1 MKTMRALACA
11 ASIAGM
17 LASAATPAAAGDLL
31 FHARDGEA
39 ILANFDGRPYWEL
52 QAFCAGFHG
61 ATANYFD
68 KKGDAS
74 RAQDHEASG
83 VAALNDAV
91 GQLRRDRGVSEAEAV
106 RIAQN
111 VVTVGGRHTAQELN
125 DGGTISSG
133 RWNYWRSFCI
143 DARTAFRSAAR

>member
-31 FHARDGEA
+31 FNADDGEV
-39 ILANFDGRPYWEL
+39 ILSTFDGRPYWEL

-61 ATANYFD
+61 ATANYYD
-68 KKGDAS
+68 QKGDAS
-74 RAQDHEASG
+74 RAQAHESSG
-83 VAALNDAV
+83 VSALNDAV
-91 GQLRRDRGVSEAEAV
+91 GQLRRDRGISEAEALRV
-106 RIAQN
+106 AQG
-111 VVTVGGRHTAQELN
+111 VVTVGGRNTAQELRA
-125 DGGTISSG
+125 DGTASHG

-143 DARTAFRSAAR
+143 DAKAAFTSAAR

>member
-17 LASAATPAAAGDLL
+17 IASSATPAAAGDLL
-31 FHARDGEA
+31 FHAQDGEA
-39 ILANFDGRPYWEL
+39 ILATFDGRPYWEL

-68 KKGDAS
+68 KRGDAN
-74 RAQDHEASG
+74 RAKAHENSG
-83 VAALNDAV
+83 VAALSDAV
-91 GQLRRDRGVSEAEAV
+91 GQLRRDRGVSEADAV
-106 RIAQN
+106 RIAQG
-111 VVTVGGRHTAQELN
+111 VVTVGGRKTAEELN
-125 DGGTISSG
+125 SGGTASSG

-143 DARTAFRSAAR
+143 DANTAFRSAAR

>member
-1 MKTMRALACA
+1 MKTLRALACA

-31 FHARDGEA
+31 FNAADGEP

-74 RAQDHEASG
+74 QAQAHETSG
-83 VAALNDAV
+83 VSALNDAV
-91 GQLRRDRGVSEAEAV
+91 RQLRRDRGIGEAEAL
-106 RIAQN
+106 RIAQG
-111 VVTVGGRHTAQELN
+111 VVTVGGRHTAQELRN
-125 DGGTISSG
+125 DGTIPNG

-143 DARTAFRSAAR
+143 DAKTAFRNAAR

>member
-31 FHARDGEA
+31 FNADDGEA
-39 ILANFDGRPYWEL
+39 ILSNFDGRPYWEL

-68 KKGDAS
+68 KKGDAT
-74 RAQDHEASG
+74 RAQAHENSG
-83 VAALNDAV
+83 VSALNDAV
-91 GQLRRDRGVSEAEAV
+91 GQLRRDRGISEAEAIRV
-106 RIAQN
+106 AQG
-111 VVTVGGRHTAQELN
+111 VVTVGGRTTAEHLRDN
-125 DGGTISSG
+125 GTIPNG

-143 DARTAFRSAAR
+143 DAKTAFTSASR